1 MIRGLCGSF
10 DNLYPVVDPPPAW
23 LLDGFSDSNIFLL
36 WCRILYCHRGPFFC
50 EFIPRYYANAKCSV
64 TPFALLSASST
75 NELLHHFLTQRN
87 NSYSEHECHT
97 ICFTFYFVA
106 QAISFFLFSFSLFFF
121 SHNTLKVTP
130 NRVWVYQMNASSHKK
145 AYIGFTEKLTLGS
158 KDLKVS

>member
-1 MIRGLCGSF
+1 MIRGFFGSF

-75 NELLHHFLTQRN
+75 NELLHHFIN
-87 NSYSEHECHT
+87 GSYPKEQFILRTWVSHYLL
-97 ICFTFYFVA
+97 YFLLCGTSNIFFSV
-106 QAISFFLFSFSLFFF
+106 FLFSFFF
-121 SHNTLKVTP
+121 SPITHWKWL
-130 NRVWVYQMNASSHKK
+130 QIES
-145 AYIGFTEKLTLGS
+145 GFIKWMPPLTKKLTLGS
-158 KDLKVS
+158 QKSLHWVLKI